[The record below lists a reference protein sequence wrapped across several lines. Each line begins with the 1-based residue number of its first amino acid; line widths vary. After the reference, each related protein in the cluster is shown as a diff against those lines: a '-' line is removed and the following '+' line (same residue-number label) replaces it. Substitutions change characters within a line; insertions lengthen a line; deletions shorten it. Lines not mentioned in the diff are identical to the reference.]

1 MKYLLALALTCVLSV
16 STLAGEI
23 PSGGVT
29 GGIPSDGVTGGIPSG
44 GRTAAGEIPSDGKAA
59 STQTE
64 ISGTTLTVL
73 LTIIRLLPV

>member
-1 MKYLLALALTCVLSV
+1 MKFLLALALTCIFSV

-29 GGIPSDGVTGGIPSG
+29 GQIPSD

-59 STQTE
+59 SSTQTE

-73 LTIIRLLPV
+73 LTIIRLLP